1 MTKPITVRTH
11 ADLLALM
18 ELTSGRRPTDSLLV
32 QGMTGHGTELGPSLR
47 LDLPQYVEDENTV
60 RAFALFVVD
69 TITTGGPLD
78 RLMVALYSEDVDR
91 FGGLTDAVTEAVNSE
106 GIDLFRLFHCT
117 PAARRTIVP
126 DLGVWSMWSEVT
138 GSTAGIT
145 ARVEHGAAE
154 RDPVSAP
161 AYEGPT
167 VQGARIGRAARSLT
181 APPNADEDHEDVQA
195 ARSLLADLLAA
206 ETIDA
211 EAAARFAAYTE
222 RAALRD
228 WLMADAF
235 GGTRG
240 QDLATAWALLMEGQ
254 TRPDWE
260 RVDAAEAVIL
270 QALKLTPA
278 SHRAGLFAVL
288 ATFAWAKGAGTDA
301 AAWADLARQADPTH
315 ELARLVAKAC
325 DSGTVLRVAQN
336 RATAYRRG

>member
-1 MTKPITVRTH
+1 MNENLTLRND
-11 ADLLALM
+11 ADVLAMM
-18 ELTSGRRPTDSLLV
+18 ELTVGRRPTESLMV
-32 QGMTGHGTELGPSLR
+32 TGITGHRMAQTLR
-47 LDLPQYVEDENTV
+47 IDLPQHVEDENTV
-60 RAFALFVVD
+60 RACALFVAQTV
-69 TITTGGPLD
+69 TAGGPLD
-78 RLMVALYSEDVDR
+78 AVIVALYSEDVDR
-91 FGGLTDAVTEAVNSE
+91 FGGLTDAVTEAVNAE

-117 PAARRTIVP
+117 SAAWRTVIP

-145 ARVEHGAAE
+145 ARVEHGAVE
-154 RDPVSAP
+154 RDPVCAP

-167 VQGARIGRAARSLT
+167 VQGGRIDRAARSLT

-206 ETIDA
+206 ETIGA

-240 QDLATAWALLMEGQ
+240 QDLATAWALIMEGQ

-260 RVDAAEAVIL
+260 RVDATEALIARL
-270 QALKLTPA
+270 LKLTPA
-278 SHRAGLFAVL
+278 SHRAGLYAVR
-288 ATFAWAKGAGTDA
+288 ATFAWAKGLGTDA
-301 AAWADLARQADPTH
+301 AAWADLARQADPEH

-325 DSGTVLRVAQN
+325 DSGVVLRVAQN
-336 RATAYRRG
+336 RATAYRHP